1 MITGSRHGTGMPIRN
16 DVLRYAGPR
25 SGALRIL
32 WIDPG
37 RTRSY
42 IFAPGVAGVAVWPV
56 HTPLRTLEADTA
68 TGARVIHALSA
79 AGGALF
85 DVQARRRMVAQVAA
99 AHGVSAATPR
109 RYLRRYWDGRQTQDT
124 RWPKQAATPRDV
136 GAGPARRTR
145 RGVLQSEPDRR
156 STFRMGATRHA
167 STHEAF
173 SRRAAYRQ
181 MPQEF
186 NPGRTIDALPT
197 FGQFNYWIDKDGV
210 LSSI

>member
-1 MITGSRHGTGMPIRN
+1 
-16 DVLRYAGPR
+16 
-25 SGALRIL
+25 
-32 WIDPG
+32 
-37 RTRSY
+37 
-42 IFAPGVAGVAVWPV
+42 
-56 HTPLRTLEADTA
+56 
-68 TGARVIHALSA
+68 
-79 AGGALF
+79 
-85 DVQARRRMVAQVAA
+85 MVAQVAA

-109 RYLRRYWDGRQTQDT
+109 RYLRRYWDGRQTQDA

-173 SRRAAYRQ
+173 SRRAACRQ